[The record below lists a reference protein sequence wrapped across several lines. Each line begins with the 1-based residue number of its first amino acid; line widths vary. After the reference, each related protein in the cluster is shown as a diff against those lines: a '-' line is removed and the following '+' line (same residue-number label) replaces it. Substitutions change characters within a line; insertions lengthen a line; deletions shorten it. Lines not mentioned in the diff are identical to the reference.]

1 MITLQVNT
9 FNKDQSTL
17 VFFCVIMKRVK
28 RNYKGGL
35 SMSFISKALGFKSEM
50 MGVDSSIIDLN
61 DFCYKLEEVNFH
73 RLALETAIDLIG
85 NAVAR
90 VDWNHFENRKIKD
103 SILTTTLNGSP
114 NQLQTSTEF
123 FKTMVR
129 TLLLN
134 GEVLILELDNNLYVA
149 DQFQRNF
156 KDFKTVTYSAIT
168 INGYDTPQKIYP
180 MSQAIY
186 LSMSDTNLRTYL
198 ESYMQ
203 KINELTS
210 SSMTAYMNNK
220 TRRFVISSDLVRAN
234 LTDVQKEFNEM
245 MEKQLASFISSN
257 KPSAIYAKPKNSE
270 IVDMSDKNFI
280 QMYDTRGILEDIFK
294 TVANTFH
301 IPPEYM
307 LGGQLNQIVVDNFLV
322 NAVYPIVDLFKEGFN
337 NHQFSE
343 LERRNGTLVKADTSK
358 SRIVDLKTIG
368 TFVAQV
374 FPTGAITLN
383 DVATKYLQLDELPED
398 IRDIRVITKN
408 YSELEQFVD
417 GETHDQALGELESEE
432 VKETTTLNKF
442 LGGK

>member
-1 MITLQVNT
+1 
-9 FNKDQSTL
+9 
-17 VFFCVIMKRVK
+17 
-28 RNYKGGL
+28 
-35 SMSFISKALGFKSEM
+35 MSFISKALGFKSEM
-50 MGVDSSIIDLN
+50 ASYDGGVSSSIIDLN
-61 DFCYKLEEVNFH
+61 DFCNKLEEINFH

-90 VDWNHFENRKIKD
+90 VDWNHFQQRKITD
-103 SILTTTLNGSP
+103 SLLTTTLNGSP

-123 FKTMVR
+123 FKQLVR

-134 GEVLILELDNNLYVA
+134 GEVLILEINNELYVA

-156 KDFKTVTYSAIT
+156 INFKTVTYSGIT
-168 INGYDTPQKIYP
+168 INDLEAPKKIYN
-180 MSQAIY
+180 MSEAIY
-186 LSMSDTNLRTYL
+186 LSMSDTNIRAYL
-198 ESYMQ
+198 ESYMV
-203 KINELTS
+203 KLNELTS
-210 SSMTAYMNNK
+210 SSITAYMNNK
-220 TRRFVISSDLVRAN
+220 TRRFVISSDMVRAN
-234 LTDVQKEFNEM
+234 LTEVQKEFNEM
-245 MEKQLASFISSN
+245 METQLASFISSN

-270 IVDMSDKNFI
+270 LLDMSDKNFI

-307 LGGQLNQIVVDNFLV
+307 LGGQINQLIVDNFLV

-343 LERRNGTLVKADTSK
+343 LERRNGTLIKPDTSK

-398 IRDIRVITKN
+398 LRDIRVITKN
-408 YSELEQFVD
+408 YSELEQFVE

-432 VKETTTLNKF
+432 VEQTEETTLLNKF

>member
-1 MITLQVNT
+1 
-9 FNKDQSTL
+9 
-17 VFFCVIMKRVK
+17 
-28 RNYKGGL
+28 
-35 SMSFISKALGFKSEM
+35 MSFISKALGFKSEM
-50 MGVDSSIIDLN
+50 ASYDGGVSSSIIDLN
-61 DFCYKLEEVNFH
+61 DFCNKLEEINFH

-90 VDWNHFENRKIKD
+90 VDWNHFQQRKITD
-103 SILTTTLNGSP
+103 SLLTTTLNGSP
-114 NQLQTSTEF
+114 NQIQTSTEF
-123 FKTMVR
+123 FKQLVR

-134 GEVLILELDNNLYVA
+134 GEVLILEINNELYVA

-156 KDFKTVTYSAIT
+156 INFRTVTYSGIT
-168 INGYDTPQKIYP
+168 INDMDAPKKIYN
-180 MSQAIY
+180 MSEAIY
-186 LSMSDTNLRTYL
+186 LSMSDTNIRTYL
-198 ESYMQ
+198 ESYMV
-203 KINELTS
+203 KLNELTS
-210 SSMTAYMNNK
+210 SSITAYMNNK
-220 TRRFVISSDLVRAN
+220 TRRFVISSDMVRAN
-234 LTDVQKEFNEM
+234 LTEVQKEFNEM
-245 MEKQLASFISSN
+245 METQLASFISSN

-270 IVDMSDKNFI
+270 LQDMSDKNFI

-307 LGGQLNQIVVDNFLV
+307 LGGQINQLIVDNFLV

-343 LERRNGTLVKADTSK
+343 LERRNGTLIKPDTSK

-398 IRDIRVITKN
+398 LRDIRVITKN

-432 VKETTTLNKF
+432 VEQTEETTLLNKF

>member
-1 MITLQVNT
+1 
-9 FNKDQSTL
+9 
-17 VFFCVIMKRVK
+17 
-28 RNYKGGL
+28 
-35 SMSFISKALGFKSEM
+35 MSFISKALGFKSEM
-50 MGVDSSIIDLN
+50 ASYDGGVSSSIIDLN
-61 DFCYKLEEVNFH
+61 DFCNKLEEINFH

-90 VDWNHFENRKIKD
+90 VDWNHFQQRKITD
-103 SILTTTLNGSP
+103 SLLTTTLNGSP

-123 FKTMVR
+123 FKQLVR

-134 GEVLILELDNNLYVA
+134 GEVLILEINNELYVA

-156 KDFKTVTYSAIT
+156 INFKTVTYSGIT
-168 INGYDTPQKIYP
+168 INDLEAPKKIYK
-180 MSQAIY
+180 MSEAIY
-186 LSMSDTNLRTYL
+186 LSMSDTNIRAYL
-198 ESYMQ
+198 ESYMV
-203 KINELTS
+203 KMNELTS
-210 SSMTAYMNNK
+210 SAMTAYMNNK
-220 TRRFVISSDLVRAN
+220 TRRFVISSDMVRAN
-234 LTDVQKEFNEM
+234 LTEVQKEFNDM
-245 MEKQLASFISSN
+245 METQLASFISSN
-257 KPSAIYAKPKNSE
+257 KQSAIYAKPKNSE
-270 IVDMSDKNFI
+270 LQDMSDKNFI

-307 LGGQLNQIVVDNFLV
+307 LGGQINQLIVDNFLV

-343 LERRNGTLVKADTSK
+343 LERRNGTLIKPDTSK

-383 DVATKYLQLDELPED
+383 DVATKYLQLDELPEEL
-398 IRDIRVITKN
+398 RDIRVITKN

-432 VKETTTLNKF
+432 VEQTEETTLLNKF